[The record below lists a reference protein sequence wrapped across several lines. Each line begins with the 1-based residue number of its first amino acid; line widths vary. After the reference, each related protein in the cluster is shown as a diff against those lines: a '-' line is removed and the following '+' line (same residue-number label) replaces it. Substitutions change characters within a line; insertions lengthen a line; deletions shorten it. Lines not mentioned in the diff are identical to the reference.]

1 MSYGLK
7 YTATAKGISPN
18 VWRVEFEE
26 KNFTP
31 ANGST
36 PIQLTLVGDGLRIGY
51 DREDDRFNLIYSRY
65 AEIALKVTN
74 TFNISTLQFD
84 DERKYKIKIYKANIL
99 EFVGWLI
106 PSFPSQEFEDSSIA
120 TFKIMAKDT
129 LNQLKQIRFVNEKP
143 TDITNKDS
151 FTNLIAQCLRQTGIE
166 LNFEIYYNKYEDRMS
181 KTINDCPLNQL
192 TCDVTSFK
200 SSTGENLNYYEVLE
214 ILLQQH
220 DLKII
225 QAEGKWLIYS
235 QIELFD
241 GSIVGRT
248 YNYLGVK
255 ITNKTVNTDKDI
267 HTTGLKVLNNTQ
279 VRKDI
284 PLQQVTAIY
293 NVGDDE
299 NLLINGDLDT
309 FSAGIPVNWNLSSN
323 WNAGEIS
330 ANTGG
335 GIIIDNT
342 FLSRSGGISP
352 ETEIA
357 DSSLSSSKYIESDP
371 IDISSLNSFKLSAE
385 LYADSDIDTIR
396 IRIEMIGSSTN
407 TFQYYVNKY
416 GKVVRSASSIYVD
429 KGDIDTAKMLDI
441 SWKNESD
448 DFDMEFVDTMKIR
461 IYPGVRLR
469 SGDPSRMMVKYKNI
483 VLTGSPRFY
492 DTEYI
497 GRKWEYTNT
506 NLPTSKKQ
514 EPFTI
519 KFEDF
524 GIFPSR
530 EKKHTS
536 KLFLANKT
544 SQTKDWKRTNETVNH
559 SLVESMLIDR
569 LAVSSKYGDIIEGS
583 VFGYVSLFET
593 LTIDSTNQRFVVL
606 WSEYSL
612 QNNQSEVYVTE
623 LYATSVNTS
632 IKVYDLF
639 ENDKIV
645 DVTSTEEVSTIN
657 VNDTF
662 DKPITTNGGIIHG
675 ILYPDGGI
683 DSLPKDTTNPRAGN
697 KGVLI
702 FGGTNAEEITLGN
715 KENQTLVDVLGGK
728 IKIGY
733 NLFYDKSIIDGEG
746 DVVKQLG
753 LDSDFQVDGRIEAV
767 SGISVGQD
775 GVLMTITKELGVGG
789 QTYGQIDAH
798 NELRLISPVVNVTQT
813 LGVNQIT
820 GINGNFITAN
830 APIYFTQPIYVQASA
845 NPNSPITN
853 AQFDTA
859 LSSYDFGNIRIY
871 GSVDVASNGS
881 NITLSGLYTLDG
893 VGLQVGVKVLVKDQT
908 DPKENYIYIAGVGA
922 WSRVTDLPN
931 NSIKGVQ
938 VQVLGGGTV
947 NKGGIFVNTNTTEV
961 TIGTTNVTFR
971 QSFQNVLGFNSASL
985 IANNQI
991 FSGTNKFTN
1000 KLEVRTPLSDTE
1012 AVNLSYVTQ
1021 QFNSFGSSINSAYWS
1036 KISNYG
1042 IGTTTSN
1049 SLQFYVNNVKK
1060 AELLTNG
1067 MMTGLKAIHINDGAF
1082 NMPFLTSF
1090 PNYYGATIN
1099 NNLHVGG
1106 ISGTSKAL
1114 YSLDL
1119 IRGSATG
1126 YRSGVRFGA
1135 YNSAGE
1141 VNQFYYGIEYSTADK
1156 LSIGRYSSTAMDGAS
1171 TSLDATKTATV
1182 DNLGRWAFGKNAA
1195 AYRVDVYGDVNISGM
1210 FRINGSFGDNQTF
1223 LKSNG
1228 TTQSFSILTVAD
1240 ISDIDTVYASKAF
1253 TALNYVTKANFDVVA
1268 AWGNHAG
1275 LYVDKS
1281 TNQTDI
1287 AGAKTFTTSIQSP
1300 IVKAGTDSLNITLTN
1315 ISGTAPRVASNGTLD
1330 FFATTRFD
1338 WLTTGNIGRMRLT
1351 TTGLRVGSSSNPLFG
1366 LHIDGTAGFES
1377 LISVGNTSQNIPM
1390 SSGTAGQFLRRSN
1403 VSNGF
1408 YNVDVNRWENFGEFG
1423 QFQTHAQ
1430 FGNISTLPWGTSF
1443 VNGTTTGLPNA
1454 GLQAHVMK
1462 MSIGSEYP
1470 DQATYLAIP
1479 RPFANYFDGQIYVRG
1494 IYGTADSG
1502 WISVGGGNFK
1512 DYDFDE
1518 YEATIK
1524 YHGYFYNNTPEGR
1537 EGFIGFNRLDG
1548 GVILEYKYTEIDS
1561 NVTTTYRNIM
1571 NSDGRLA
1578 YQIGNGEAK
1587 RYALFEE
1594 VGTGGVGVTYTPS
1607 EPIFFVGNQINVR
1620 TASATQTGVLT
1631 KENWTTFNNKQNTL
1645 LKASSTQDGYLS
1657 KEDFATFLANTG
1669 GGTGTTYTFTEPI
1682 YLDGTA
1688 VKVRVASATQNGVLT
1703 KEDWAI
1709 FNGKQNTLLK
1719 ASSTQDGYLSKEDFA
1734 TFLAGTGSGGGV
1746 TYTLADPLF
1755 FVGNQIN
1762 VKTASATEN
1771 GVLTSTKFSQFDA
1784 KLGNGSTVT
1793 SYLNYQTNS
1802 SIYFNY
1808 SAINATAS
1816 AYIAYIAN
1824 TLMVGAQTELL
1835 IYSVD
1840 SKVNIQR
1847 NNYPTDGSMFT
1858 EVKMGNIMNNSILN
1872 FHGTNL
1878 NFKTN
1883 TTPTNGQKFC
1893 VQYDSSK
1900 NTFFFVPA

>member
-1 MSYGLK
+1 MPYGLK

-31 ANGST
+31 ANGAIPT
-36 PIQLTLVGDGLRIGY
+36 QLTLVGDGLRIGY

-84 DERKYKIKIYKANIL
+84 DERKYKIKIYKANVL
-99 EFVGWLI
+99 EFIGWLV

-129 LNQLKQIRFVNEKP
+129 LNQLKQIKFVNEKP

-192 TCDVTSFK
+192 TCDVTAFK
-200 SSTGENLNYYEVLE
+200 SSTGEYLNYYEVLE

-284 PLQQVTAIY
+284 PLQQVSAIY

-335 GIIIDNT
+335 GIIINNT

-371 IDISSLNSFKLSAE
+371 IDISTLNSFKLSAE
-385 LYADSDIDTIR
+385 LYADNDIDTIR
-396 IRIEMIGSSTN
+396 IRIEMVGSLTT

-416 GKVVRSASSIYVD
+416 GKVVRSASSIYID

-448 DFDMEFVDTMKIR
+448 DFDMEFVSTMKIR

-469 SGDPSRMMVKYKNI
+469 AGDPSRMMVKYKNI

-492 DTEYI
+492 DTDYN

-514 EPFTI
+514 EPFTV

-524 GIFPSR
+524 GIYPSA

-536 KLFLANKT
+536 RLFLANKT
-544 SQTKDWKRTNETVNH
+544 SQTKDWKRTGETVNH

-593 LTIDSTNQRFVVL
+593 LTIDSTNQRFIVL

-623 LYATSVNTS
+623 LYATTVNTS
-632 IKVYDLF
+632 IKIFDLF

-662 DKPITTNGGIIHG
+662 DKPITTNGGITHG

-683 DSLPKDTTNPRAGN
+683 DSLPTATTNPRAGN
-697 KGVLI
+697 KGILI

-728 IKIGY
+728 IKVGY
-733 NLFYDKSIIDGEG
+733 NLLYDKSIVDGDG
-746 DVVKQLG
+746 DVIKQLG
-753 LDSDFQVDGRIEAV
+753 VDSDFQVDGRIEAV
-767 SGISVGQD
+767 SGISVGSD
-775 GVLMTITKELGVGG
+775 GILVTKELGAGG
-789 QTYGQIDAH
+789 QPFGQVDAQ
-798 NELRLISPVVNVTQT
+798 NELRFVSPVVNVTNV

-820 GINGNFITAN
+820 GINGLGVNVN
-830 APIYFTQPIYVQASA
+830 APFTFTQPIYVLPSTNA
-845 NPNSPITN
+845 NSPITN
-853 AQFDTA
+853 AQFDVA

-871 GSVDVASNGS
+871 GAVNAASIGANV
-881 NITLSGLYTLDG
+881 NLYGQRTVDG
-893 VGLQVGVKVLVKDQT
+893 VSLSDGAKILVKDQT
-908 DPKENYIYIAGVGA
+908 NATENYIYIVRTGT
-922 WSRVTDLPN
+922 WDRVTDLPN

-938 VQVLGGGTV
+938 VQVLDGGIV
-947 NKGGIFVNTNTTEV
+947 NKGGIFVNTNTTAI
-961 TIGTTNVTFR
+961 TIGTTEVTFR
-971 QSFQNVLGFNSASL
+971 QSFQNVTSSNFASL
-985 IANNQI
+985 IVDNQV

-1000 KLEVRTPLSDTE
+1000 KLEVRDPQSSTE
-1012 AVNLSYVTQ
+1012 AANLYYVESRIDSVNTSISDLSTNVT
-1021 QFNSFGSSINSAYWS
+1021 NNYWK
-1036 KISNYG
+1036 KISTYG

-1067 MMTGLKAIHINDGAF
+1067 NLTGLKAIHISDGVF
-1082 NMPFLTSF
+1082 SMPFLSSF
-1090 PNYYGATIN
+1090 PNYYRATVQGN
-1099 NNLHVGG
+1099 VSVGVLS
-1106 ISGTSKAL
+1106 SGTISPL
-1114 YSLDL
+1114 SSIDL
-1119 IRGSATG
+1119 IRGGTAG

-1135 YNSAGE
+1135 YNGGGE

-1156 LSIGRYSSTAMDGAS
+1156 LSIGRYSSTLMDGAS
-1171 TSLDATKTATV
+1171 TSLDAAKTTTV
-1182 DNLGRWAFGKNAA
+1182 DSSGNWAFGKNVA
-1195 AYRVDVYGDVNISGM
+1195 AYRVDVSGDVSVSGM
-1210 FRINGSFGDNQTF
+1210 FRLNGSFGADHTF

-1228 TTQSFSILTVAD
+1228 TTQEFSILTVGEIAD
-1240 ISDIDTVYASKAF
+1240 IATYYAAKQDAVLYGTFDGERGFKLYHDVAKLDTA
-1253 TALNYVTKANFDVVA
+1253 ALFFANQDTGIIGIHYF
-1268 AWGNHAG
+1268 G
-1275 LYVDKS
+1275 LDNS
-1281 TNQTDI
+1281 N
-1287 AGAKTFTTSIQSP
+1287 
-1300 IVKAGTDSLNITLTN
+1300 NITQH
-1315 ISGTAPRVASNGTLD
+1315 GV
-1330 FFATTRFD
+1330 
-1338 WLTTGNIGRMRLT
+1338 
-1351 TTGLRVGSSSNPLFG
+1351 
-1366 LHIDGTAGFES
+1366 HIDGDGFVYHKKLNGSRARFLTTDDS
-1377 LISVGNTSQNIPM
+1377 L
-1390 SSGTAGQFLRRSN
+1390 SGGGIT
-1403 VSNGF
+1403 
-1408 YNVDVNRWENFGEFG
+1408 Y
-1423 QFQTHAQ
+1423 
-1430 FGNISTLPWGTSF
+1430 SF
-1443 VNGTTTGLPNA
+1443 AEPLYLNGTQVN
-1454 GLQAHVMK
+1454 
-1462 MSIGSEYP
+1462 
-1470 DQATYLAIP
+1470 
-1479 RPFANYFDGQIYVRG
+1479 
-1494 IYGTADSG
+1494 
-1502 WISVGGGNFK
+1502 
-1512 DYDFDE
+1512 
-1518 YEATIK
+1518 
-1524 YHGYFYNNTPEGR
+1524 
-1537 EGFIGFNRLDG
+1537 
-1548 GVILEYKYTEIDS
+1548 
-1561 NVTTTYRNIM
+1561 
-1571 NSDGRLA
+1571 
-1578 YQIGNGEAK
+1578 
-1587 RYALFEE
+1587 
-1594 VGTGGVGVTYTPS
+1594 
-1607 EPIFFVGNQINVR
+1607 
-1620 TASATQTGVLT
+1620 
-1631 KENWTTFNNKQNTL
+1631 
-1645 LKASSTQDGYLS
+1645 
-1657 KEDFATFLANTG
+1657 
-1669 GGTGTTYTFTEPI
+1669 
-1682 YLDGTA
+1682 
-1688 VKVRVASATQNGVLT
+1688 VRVASATQNGILT
-1703 KEDWAI
+1703 KEDWVI
-1709 FNGKQNTLLK
+1709 FNAANTWSGGYITSDIQLGADVDLLWGSVLPPTISNYGARIAWKTDTPQLNTYNFGSGVKGMLIETAYTGDGLYIGTQGDMKLK
-1719 ASSTQDGYLSKEDFA
+1719 AGKYFIENKEIDMSGFA
-1734 TFLAGTGSGGGV
+1734 TGKILKAT
-1746 TYTLADPLF
+1746 
-1755 FVGNQIN
+1755 
-1762 VKTASATEN
+1762 SATKAEW
-1771 GVLTSTKFSQFDA
+1771 
-1784 KLGNGSTVT
+1784 VT
-1793 SYLNYQTNS
+1793 
-1802 SIYFNY
+1802 
-1808 SAINATAS
+1808 
-1816 AYIAYIAN
+1816 
-1824 TLMVGAQTELL
+1824 
-1835 IYSVD
+1835 
-1840 SKVNIQR
+1840 
-1847 NNYPTDGSMFT
+1847 P
-1858 EVKMGNIMNNSILN
+1858 
-1872 FHGTNL
+1872 
-1878 NFKTN
+1878 
-1883 TTPTNGQKFC
+1883 
-1893 VQYDSSK
+1893 
-1900 NTFFFVPA
+1900 